1 MLDRYQARINLHG
14 ETQRDRILHRTKQN
28 LSYQSQQS
36 LSYKDVCINGVADK
50 LVIDSDDNDTSKIIK
65 SLPDSK
71 FTVGDYVQWANTTWI
86 ITSADVDDEVYVNG
100 TMEQCNWLLTWQR
113 RDGSIAQYHCIDIN
127 STQYNSGETANKEF
141 ILGTSQHM
149 LTLPCNEDTVIL
161 DSPQRFFI
169 DKNIINPTCYQ
180 VTQNDT
186 VAYNYGNGIVKVT
199 VMQCETN
206 LETDKLVELEDGSKV
221 WIANYI
227 EPVEGK
233 IPDEDDTLTWE
244 LKLKTNSTIIRPDG
258 IKKTII
264 ANLYNSD
271 NETVDEVTYEW
282 DIDTVIDDKYLK
294 INTDK
299 NVISLSVSS
308 DCEDYGEKIVVSCNS
323 VYTGHSNTITLQLR
337 EAF

>member
-1 MLDRYQARINLHG
+1 MDRYKARMNLHG

-28 LSYQSQQS
+28 LSYQAQHS
-36 LSYKDVCINGVADK
+36 LSYKDVFINGVSDK
-50 LVIDSDDNDTSKIIK
+50 LVIDSDDADNKKIIK
-65 SLPDSK
+65 SLPDST
-71 FTVGDYVQWANTTWI
+71 FTTGDYVQWANATWI

-100 TMEQCNWLLTWQR
+100 VMEQCNWLLTWQR
-113 RDGSIAQYHCIDIN
+113 KDGSIAQYYCVDIN

-169 DKNIINPTCYQ
+169 DKNMVHPTCYQ

-186 VAYNYGNGIVKVT
+186 VAYNYGKGIIKVT

-206 LETDKLVELEDGSKV
+206 LETDKLVELEDGSQV

-227 EPVEGK
+227 APTEND
-233 IPDEDDTLTWE
+233 IPEDDDNLNWE

-258 IKKTII
+258 VKKTIV
-264 ANLYNSD
+264 AHLYDSENQAVED
-271 NETVDEVTYEW
+271 VTYEW
-282 DIDTVIDDKYLK
+282 NVDTAINDKYLK
-294 INTDK
+294 LNIDK
-299 NVISLSVSS
+299 TQISLAVTS
-308 DCEDYGEKIVVSCNS
+308 DCEDYGEKIVISCNS
-323 VYTGHSNTITLQLR
+323 VYTGHSDTITLQLR